1 MILTGT
7 SDIIDAE
14 EALRA
19 GASAFLRK
27 EEGIDELRKVFF
39 EVASLTAALGDG
51 IPAPRRTLLGQ
62 IGHGLG
68 LGLLA

>member
-1 MILTGT
+1 MILTGA

-51 IPAPRRTLLGQ
+51 IPAPSARY
-62 IGHGLG
+62 
-68 LGLLA
+68 